1 MGRRRGGEEEGKEDG
16 FMVLFT
22 ALSMILVAFFI
33 LLNTMATVDEVRTR
47 KVLESLVG
55 TFGPMPGFIPKK
67 VNPELQH
74 LRRMPGVEELV
85 QEVESLIDQRGME
98 AEASVEVRE
107 DGLLVIGL
115 TNELIFGLGGVHIS
129 PRAFGLLDDLSA
141 VLVRAGYEVRIEGHA
156 DAVVPRGQESNWYI
170 SGARASSVYRYL
182 VNQEPGLDPYLWAY
196 GFGDTKENEEG
207 EDRRVEIVVIPGGA
221 R

>member
-1 MGRRRGGEEEGKEDG
+1 MARKRPPEAEKEDG

-33 LLNTMATVDEVRTR
+33 LLNTMATIDEVRTR

-55 TFGPMPGFIPKK
+55 TFGPMPGFIPQE

-74 LRRMPGVEELV
+74 LRRMPGIEELV
-85 QEVESLIDQRGME
+85 QEVESLIDQRGAA

-107 DGLLVIGL
+107 EGLLVIGL
-115 TNELIFGLGGVHIS
+115 TNELVFGLGGVHIS
-129 PRAFGLLDDLSA
+129 PRVFGLLDDLSA
-141 VLVRAGYEVRIEGHA
+141 MLVRTGYEVRIEGHA
-156 DAVVPRGQESNWYI
+156 DLVVPRGVESNWYI
-170 SGARASSVYRYL
+170 SGARASSVYRYML
-182 VNQEPGLDPYLWAY
+182 NQEPGLDRYLWAY
-196 GFGDTKENEEG
+196 GLGDVRGSAEG